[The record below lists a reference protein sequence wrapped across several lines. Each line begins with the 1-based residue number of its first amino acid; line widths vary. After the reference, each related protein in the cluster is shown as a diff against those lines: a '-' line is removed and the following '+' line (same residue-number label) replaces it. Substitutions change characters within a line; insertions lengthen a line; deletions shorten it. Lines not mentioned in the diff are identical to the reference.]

1 MSKLKN
7 LKKGSILSET
17 SYYVVKQVN
26 KTTLSL
32 EDDFGN
38 EIEIGNEYV
47 DKILVSADHFE
58 LEEKKSMTE
67 LAEIFLGSP
76 RIAMTVCFMKKDT
89 AKTKKAYDAEVKA
102 AIETVQNAR
111 VADVPGLLKDLIEN
125 PVSKVIPGEE
135 RIMKGRHYGQI
146 DDLGRVQFVD
156 MELPK
161 TDSVGGIR
169 QVDPRTIKYLIVNGV
184 KYTLK

>member
-17 SYYVVKQVN
+17 SYFIVKQIN
-26 KTTLSL
+26 KKDITL

-47 DKILVSADHFE
+47 EKILVSADYFE
-58 LEEKKSMTE
+58 IEEKKSMTE
-67 LAEIFLGSP
+67 LAEIFLNNP

-89 AKTKKAYDAEVKA
+89 VKTKKAYDAEVNA
-102 AIETVQNAR
+102 AIQKVQNAR
-111 VADVPGLLKDLIEN
+111 VGDVPTLLKDLIEN

-135 RIMKGRHYGQI
+135 RIMKGRHYGQV